1 MCRFASQMGSMHGYL
16 LPTTHDPL
24 PTTHYA
30 LLTTHDTSQVV
41 DWMRGRIDQLAADAA
56 SFRAAADGLSSR
68 LPPEEAEA
76 LHEALAQLQEVEA
89 QLRRELT
96 FAVEQLREQR
106 ARVMALEK
114 ELAGGD
120 SAAKQRVTLL
130 EAEIRRLQEAA
141 RAGGAALEEAELRLQ
156 QEQAL
161 RAELEAR
168 MQAMLEGDAAAKA
181 ARVEALAAAEVEMSR
196 LRAELE
202 GRTAKLDA
210 FKREVGTEEATRAQR
225 WWTSELRCVA
235 LEVAAL
241 ELAAAHMPARLRTCV
256 ERTLCAAIDVG
267 DPLRGADW
275 DELWERATCDARFLS
290 GLTTVP
296 QPQQQLQQQQ
306 LTALFRDALQPR
318 GDPEAEAAAVALR
331 EENNALC
338 ARAEAAEAATKA
350 AEAAAEALRQQLETE
365 QAARAAADRALA
377 AGQGALGEELTNLK
391 SELAVARA
399 RVVELE
405 GELRVQAE
413 QAPAAAAAAA
423 AAAEFA
429 TGARSRAA

>member
-1 MCRFASQMGSMHGYL
+1 
-16 LPTTHDPL
+16 
-24 PTTHYA
+24 
-30 LLTTHDTSQVV
+30 
-41 DWMRGRIDQLAADAA
+41 
-56 SFRAAADGLSSR
+56 
-68 LPPEEAEA
+68 
-76 LHEALAQLQEVEA
+76 
-89 QLRRELT
+89 
-96 FAVEQLREQR
+96 
-106 ARVMALEK
+106 
-114 ELAGGD
+114 
-120 SAAKQRVTLL
+120 
-130 EAEIRRLQEAA
+130 
-141 RAGGAALEEAELRLQ
+141 
-156 QEQAL
+156 
-161 RAELEAR
+161 

-181 ARVEALAAAEVEMSR
+181 ARVEALAAAEVEISR

-399 RVVELE
+399 RVV
-405 GELRVQAE
+405 
-413 QAPAAAAAAA
+413 
-423 AAAEFA
+423 
-429 TGARSRAA
+429 